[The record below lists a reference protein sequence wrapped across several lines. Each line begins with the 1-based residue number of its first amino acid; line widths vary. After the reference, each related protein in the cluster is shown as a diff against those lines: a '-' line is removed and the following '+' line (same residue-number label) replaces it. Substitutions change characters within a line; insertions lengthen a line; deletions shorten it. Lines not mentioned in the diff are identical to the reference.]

1 MIQQSMEKKGFIMR
15 NQKEILKSIKL
26 ISTRSAKLQRDIHAV
41 AVECLQHAE
50 AYGDATLM
58 QSLYLALPTGQRREA
73 LLVWCNTYSPLRVT
87 QQGQNCGLLKKD
99 SPKYVPFD
107 IESAIAN
114 PYYALSER
122 SIGFKASPLDM
133 EKVLRK
139 AWAKAI
145 EVEILTERGIDY
157 DTGDDGYSPAAE
169 IARVQTTAS
178 LLSLVIESPDRDK
191 IAAAIDKKLGK
202 AA

>member
-1 MIQQSMEKKGFIMR
+1 MEKKGFIMR
-15 NQKEILKSIKL
+15 NKTEILKSIKS
-26 ISTRSAKLQRDIHAV
+26 INSRSAKLQRDIHAV

-50 AYGDATLM
+50 AHGDATLM
-58 QSLYLALPTGQRREA
+58 KTLYLALPTGQRREA

-107 IESAIAN
+107 IESANAN
-114 PYYALSER
+114 PYYDLNER

-133 EKVLRK
+133 EKILRK

-157 DTGDDGYSPAAE
+157 DTGEDGYSPAAE

-191 IAAAIDKKLGK
+191 IAAAIDKKIGK

>member
-1 MIQQSMEKKGFIMR
+1 
-15 NQKEILKSIKL
+15 
-26 ISTRSAKLQRDIHAV
+26 
-41 AVECLQHAE
+41 
-50 AYGDATLM
+50 
-58 QSLYLALPTGQRREA
+58 
-73 LLVWCNTYSPLRVT
+73 
-87 QQGQNCGLLKKD
+87 
-99 SPKYVPFD
+99 
-107 IESAIAN
+107 
-114 PYYALSER
+114 
-122 SIGFKASPLDM
+122 M

-157 DTGDDGYSPAAE
+157 ETSDDSYSPQAE

>member
-1 MIQQSMEKKGFIMR
+1 MEKKGFIMR
-15 NQKEILKSIKL
+15 NKTEILKSIKS
-26 ISTRSAKLQRDIHAV
+26 INARSAKLQRDIHAV

-50 AYGDATLM
+50 AHGDATLM
-58 QSLYLALPTGQRREA
+58 KSLYLALPTGQRREA

-107 IESAIAN
+107 IEAANAN

-133 EKVLRK
+133 EKILRK

-157 DTGDDGYSPAAE
+157 DTGEDGYSPAAE

>member
-1 MIQQSMEKKGFIMR
+1 MR
-15 NQKEILKSIKL
+15 NKSEILKSIKS
-26 ISTRSAKLQRDIHAV
+26 INSRSAKLQRDIHAV

-50 AYGDATLM
+50 AHGDATLM
-58 QSLYLALPTGQRREA
+58 KSLYLALPTGQRREA

-114 PYYALSER
+114 PYYALNER

-133 EKVLRK
+133 EKILRK

-191 IAAAIDKKLGK
+191 ITAAIDKKLGK
-202 AA
+202 VA

>member
-1 MIQQSMEKKGFIMR
+1 MR
-15 NQKEILKSIKL
+15 NEKEILKSIKS

-73 LLVWCNTYSPLRVT
+73 ILVWCEKYSPVRVT
-87 QQGQNCGLLKKD
+87 QKGEKCGLLKKT

-114 PYYALSER
+114 PYYAIDER
-122 SIGFKASPLDM
+122 SVGFKASPLDM

-157 DTGDDGYSPAAE
+157 ETSDESYSPQAE

>member
-1 MIQQSMEKKGFIMR
+1 MEKKGFIMR
-15 NQKEILKSIKL
+15 NKTEILKSIKS
-26 ISTRSAKLQRDIHAV
+26 INARSAKLQRDIHAV

-50 AYGDATLM
+50 AHGDATLM
-58 QSLYLALPTGQRREA
+58 KSLYLALPTGQRREA

-114 PYYALSER
+114 PYYALNER
-122 SIGFKASPLDM
+122 SIGFKAAPLDM
-133 EKVLRK
+133 EKILRK

-157 DTGDDGYSPAAE
+157 DTGEDGYSPAAE

-202 AA
+202 VA

>member
-1 MIQQSMEKKGFIMR
+1 
-15 NQKEILKSIKL
+15 
-26 ISTRSAKLQRDIHAV
+26 
-41 AVECLQHAE
+41 
-50 AYGDATLM
+50 
-58 QSLYLALPTGQRREA
+58 
-73 LLVWCNTYSPLRVT
+73 
-87 QQGQNCGLLKKD
+87 
-99 SPKYVPFD
+99 
-107 IESAIAN
+107 
-114 PYYALSER
+114 
-122 SIGFKASPLDM
+122 M

-157 DTGDDGYSPAAE
+157 DTGEEGYSPAAE

>member
-1 MIQQSMEKKGFIMR
+1 MR
-15 NQKEILKSIKL
+15 NKSEILKSIKS
-26 ISTRSAKLQRDIHAV
+26 INSRSAKLQRDIHAV

-50 AYGDATLM
+50 AHGDATLM
-58 QSLYLALPTGQRREA
+58 KTLYLALPTGQRREA

-107 IESAIAN
+107 IESANAN
-114 PYYALSER
+114 PYYDLNER
-122 SIGFKASPLDM
+122 SIGFKAAPLDM
-133 EKVLRK
+133 EKILRK
-139 AWAKAI
+139 AWSKAI

-157 DTGDDGYSPAAE
+157 DTGEDGYSPAAE

-191 IAAAIDKKLGK
+191 IAAAIDKKIGK